1 LKTNYRFFSKWKVVV
16 SLSLLL
22 FFLAPFIFSTLI
34 RSTSAP
40 VLSTESPDKD
50 YVFDLALT
58 RIDIPQSIAKVS
70 LTPRFT
76 NAFGEPTRNGA
87 LVLRDIEILVDSFQ
101 GNSVFK
107 GEIGQILGRQE
118 YDILLRGNTWRY
130 PFDNYQA
137 GVSFVDPAFEQGGFA
152 LREKLENLP
161 GYITSSE
168 GVPNYI
174 DDMYPKRS
182 SATEK
187 ITSDLEKGQ
196 VTVQWNIKRQPG
208 DVYAAVLLAILMLI
222 SAAASFSVTKAVWEG
237 KRPPSINTLA
247 WLAAF
252 LFAMFQIRSSLP
264 GDPPNGN
271 LYDLTIFYPILLILL
286 LQMAMVVYL
295 WIKRDDWD
303 LKNVKPH
310 TY

>member
-1 LKTNYRFFSKWKVVV
+1 MKIDYRLFTKWKVGVA
-16 SLSLLL
+16 LSLLL
-22 FFLAPFIFSTLI
+22 FFLAPFIFSSFI
-34 RSTSAP
+34 KSTSAP
-40 VLSTESPDKD
+40 VLTNEAPDKD
-50 YVFDLALT
+50 YKFDIALT
-58 RIDIPQSIAKVS
+58 RIDVPQSLAKVS

-76 NAFGEPTRNGA
+76 NAFGEPTQNGA
-87 LVLRDIEILVDSFQ
+87 LVLRDVEILVDSFQ
-101 GNSVFK
+101 GNSVFT

-130 PFDNYQA
+130 PFDQYEA
-137 GVSFVDPAFEQGGFA
+137 AVSFVDPAFEQGGFA

-161 GYITSSE
+161 GYITTSE

-174 DDMYPKRS
+174 DDMYPQK
-182 SATEK
+182 ATNTEK
-187 ITSDLEKGQ
+187 IVSDLEKGQ
-196 VTVQWNIKRQPG
+196 ITVQWEIKRQPG
-208 DVYAAVLLAILMLI
+208 DVYAAMLLAILMLI
-222 SAAASFSVTKAVWEG
+222 SAAASFSVTKAVWNG

-264 GDPPNGN
+264 GDPPNGT
-271 LYDLTIFYPILLILL
+271 LYDLLIFYPILLILL
-286 LQMAMVVYL
+286 IQMAMVVYL

>member
-1 LKTNYRFFSKWKVVV
+1 MKIDYRLFTKWKVGVA
-16 SLSLLL
+16 LSLLL
-22 FFLAPFIFSTLI
+22 FFLAPFIFSSFI
-34 RSTSAP
+34 KSTSAP
-40 VLSTESPDKD
+40 VLTNEAPDKD
-50 YVFDLALT
+50 YKFDIALT
-58 RIDIPQSIAKVS
+58 RIDVPQSLAKVS

-76 NAFGEPTRNGA
+76 NAFGEPTQNGA
-87 LVLRDIEILVDSFQ
+87 LVLRDVEILVDSFQ
-101 GNSVFK
+101 GNSVFT

-130 PFDNYQA
+130 PFDQYEA
-137 GVSFVDPAFEQGGFA
+137 AVSFVDPAFEQGGFA

-161 GYITSSE
+161 GYITTSE

-174 DDMYPKRS
+174 DDMYPQK
-182 SATEK
+182 ATNTEK
-187 ITSDLEKGQ
+187 IVSDLEKGQ
-196 VTVQWNIKRQPG
+196 ITVQWEIKRQPG
-208 DVYAAVLLAILMLI
+208 DVYAAMLLAILMLI
-222 SAAASFSVTKAVWEG
+222 SAAASFSVTKAVWNG

-271 LYDLTIFYPILLILL
+271 LYDLLIFYPILLILL
-286 LQMAMVVYL
+286 IQMAMVVYL

-303 LKNVKPH
+303 LKNVTPH

>member
-1 LKTNYRFFSKWKVVV
+1 MRIDYSLFAKWKVGVA
-16 SLSLLL
+16 LSLLL
-22 FFLAPFIFSTLI
+22 FFLAPFIFSSFI
-34 RSTSAP
+34 KSTSAP
-40 VLSTESPDKD
+40 VLTNEAPDKD
-50 YVFDLALT
+50 YKFDIALT
-58 RIDIPQSIAKVS
+58 RIDVPLSLAKVS

-76 NAFGEPTRNGA
+76 NAFGEPTQNGA
-87 LVLRDIEILVDSFQ
+87 LVLRDVEILVDSFQ
-101 GNSVFK
+101 GNSVFT

-130 PFDNYQA
+130 PFDQYEA
-137 GVSFVDPAFEQGGFA
+137 AVSFVDPAFEQGGFA

-174 DDMYPKRS
+174 DDMYPQK
-182 SATEK
+182 ATITEK
-187 ITSDLEKGQ
+187 IVSDLEKGQ
-196 VTVQWNIKRQPG
+196 ITVQWEIKRQPG
-208 DVYAAVLLAILMLI
+208 DVYAAMLLAILMLI
-222 SAAASFSVTKAVWEG
+222 SAAASFSVTKAVWNG

-271 LYDLTIFYPILLILL
+271 LYDLLIFYPILLILL
-286 LQMAMVVYL
+286 IQMAMVVYL

>member
-1 LKTNYRFFSKWKVVV
+1 MKIDYRLFAKWRVGVA
-16 SLSLLL
+16 LSLLL
-22 FFLAPFIFSTLI
+22 FFLAPFIFSTFI
-34 RSTSAP
+34 KSTSAP
-40 VLSTESPDKD
+40 VLTNEAPDKD
-50 YVFDLALT
+50 YKFDIALT
-58 RIDIPQSIAKVS
+58 RIDVPQSLAKVS

-76 NAFGEPTRNGA
+76 NAFGEPTQNGA
-87 LVLRDIEILVDSFQ
+87 LVLRDVEILVDSFQ
-101 GNSVFK
+101 GNSVFT

-130 PFDNYQA
+130 PFDRYEA
-137 GVSFVDPAFEQGGFA
+137 AVSFIDPAFEQGGFA

-174 DDMYPKRS
+174 DDMYPQK
-182 SATEK
+182 ATNTEK
-187 ITSDLEKGQ
+187 IISDLEKGQ
-196 VTVQWNIKRQPG
+196 ITVQWQIKRQPG
-208 DVYAAVLLAILMLI
+208 DVYAAMLLAILMLI
-222 SAAASFSVTKAVWEG
+222 SAAASFSVTKAVWNG

-271 LYDLTIFYPILLILL
+271 LYDLLIFYPILLILL
-286 LQMAMVVYL
+286 IQMAMVVYL

>member
-1 LKTNYRFFSKWKVVV
+1 MKIDYRLFTKWKVGVA
-16 SLSLLL
+16 LSLLL
-22 FFLAPFIFSTLI
+22 FFLAPFIFSSFI
-34 RSTSAP
+34 KSTSAP
-40 VLSTESPDKD
+40 VLTNEAPDKD
-50 YVFDLALT
+50 YKFDIALT
-58 RIDIPQSIAKVS
+58 RIDVPQSLAKVS

-76 NAFGEPTRNGA
+76 NAFGEPTQNGA
-87 LVLRDIEILVDSFQ
+87 LVLRDVEILVDSFQ
-101 GNSVFK
+101 GNSVFT

-130 PFDNYQA
+130 PFDQYEA
-137 GVSFVDPAFEQGGFA
+137 AVSFVDPAFEQGGFA

-161 GYITSSE
+161 GYITTSE

-174 DDMYPKRS
+174 DDMYPQK
-182 SATEK
+182 ATNTEK
-187 ITSDLEKGQ
+187 IVSDLEKGQ
-196 VTVQWNIKRQPG
+196 ITVQWEIKRQPG
-208 DVYAAVLLAILMLI
+208 DVYAAMLLAILMLI
-222 SAAASFSVTKAVWEG
+222 SAAASFSVTKAVWNG

-271 LYDLTIFYPILLILL
+271 LYDLLIFYPILLILL
-286 LQMAMVVYL
+286 IQMAMVVYL